1 MKTAAFENL
10 LSGAF
15 EKLPED
21 DILKA
26 WRMRAWDHF
35 LELGLPT
42 KKNEDFAHVGL
53 QKIFSENFTLAKPH
67 SLSREEILPHV
78 LPECAGS
85 YLVFI
90 NGFFDEELSDTK
102 NTSEKVVLMNL
113 AFAMK
118 SYGVF
123 MQNRLAKTLK
133 EDLNPFTALNAALQG
148 KGIFLYLPPGI
159 EAIRPIQILN
169 ITLAE
174 KNTISSPRLQI
185 YVGKNSQL
193 SCFQTQI
200 DLGQNTHFQNSVMDA
215 QIEENAKL
223 YWYEQGTFAEEGY
236 YISSKRASL
245 KQDAHFK
252 CIGYQVGSKVCYQD
266 TRIVLAEEKSSCDYK
281 YLSLVDGAN
290 EASTLVRVDHTAP
303 HTESSQLKKS
313 MLKGSAKASFEGKIV
328 VNAIAQK
335 TDAYQMSRSLLLSD
349 KANSYAKPN
358 LEVFADDVKASHGST
373 TSMIDEEELF
383 YLQSRGLSEEDAEK
397 LLANAFCKEIS
408 QEFPFDISLP
418 TRFMR

>member
-1 MKTAAFENL
+1 MKTVAFENQ
-10 LSGAF
+10 LSGAY

-21 DILKA
+21 DILKS

-53 QKIFSENFTLAKPH
+53 QKIFSEDFTLAKPQT
-67 SLSREEILPHV
+67 LSREEILPHV

-102 NTSEKVVLMNL
+102 NVSEKVVLMNL

-133 EDLNPFTALNAALQG
+133 EDSNPFTALNAALQG

-159 EAIRPIQILN
+159 EVERPIQILN

-174 KNTISSPRLQI
+174 KNTISSPRIQV

-193 SCFQTQI
+193 TCCQTQI
-200 DLGQNTHFQNSVMDA
+200 SLGQNAHFQNSLIDA

-223 YWYEQGTFAEEGY
+223 HWYDQGTFSEQGY
-236 YISSKRASL
+236 YLSSRRASL

-252 CIGYQVGSKVCYQD
+252 CIGYQVGSKVCHQD
-266 TRIVLAEEKSSCDYK
+266 TRIVLAEEGATCDYK
-281 YLSLVDGAN
+281 YLSLVDGIL
-290 EASTLVRVDHTAP
+290 EASTLVRIDHAAP
-303 HTESSQLKKS
+303 HTTSSQLKKS
-313 MLKGSAKASFEGKIV
+313 MLKERAKASFEGKIV
-328 VNAIAQK
+328 VSSVAQK
-335 TDAYQMSRSLLLSD
+335 TEAYQLSRSLLLSD
-349 KANSYAKPN
+349 LANSYAKPN
-358 LEVFADDVKASHGST
+358 LEIFADDVKASHGST

-383 YLQSRGLSEEDAEK
+383 YLQSRGLSLEDAEK
-397 LLANAFCKEIS
+397 LLANAFCKEIM
-408 QEFPFDISLP
+408 QEIPFDFSLP